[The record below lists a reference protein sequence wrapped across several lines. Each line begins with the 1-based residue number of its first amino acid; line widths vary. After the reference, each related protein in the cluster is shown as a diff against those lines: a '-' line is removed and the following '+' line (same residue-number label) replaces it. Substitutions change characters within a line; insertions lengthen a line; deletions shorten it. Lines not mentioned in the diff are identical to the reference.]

1 MTMNKVND
9 EFKDDGRTVADMD
22 IPGMPWYA
30 GPNDRLGDRP
40 KAKRNSLVEER
51 IVLTKREKR
60 AIYKGIIA
68 AILPL
73 VLAFAVGYF
82 FIFLFLDKVWLS

>member
-1 MTMNKVND
+1 MAMNKVND

-51 IVLTKREKR
+51 I
-60 AIYKGIIA
+60 AISPCIRGR
-68 AILPL
+68 
-73 VLAFAVGYF
+73 
-82 FIFLFLDKVWLS
+82 LFLYFPIFRQSMASLNRGV